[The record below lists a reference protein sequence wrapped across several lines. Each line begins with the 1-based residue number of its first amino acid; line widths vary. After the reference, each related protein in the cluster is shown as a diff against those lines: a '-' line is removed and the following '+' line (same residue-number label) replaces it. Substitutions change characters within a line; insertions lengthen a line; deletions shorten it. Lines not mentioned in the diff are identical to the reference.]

1 MLVFAGG
8 RIVRE
13 LAGEAITESAIVGAS
28 FTQPTDKLADAGP
41 TAATAA
47 GLARRLVNAAPF
59 IGLAAVLGIMI
70 SANPAVASI
79 FGLDLLLM
87 PALSLVLVT
96 AAQMFIVGGSEI
108 DLGVGA
114 FAGLVSVLSATL
126 LYDQPWLGALALV
139 AVLRLS
145 RSAARG
151 PQDALTADGSPRAN

>member
-1 MLVFAGG
+1 
-8 RIVRE
+8 
-13 LAGEAITESAIVGAS
+13 
-28 FTQPTDKLADAGP
+28 
-41 TAATAA
+41 
-47 GLARRLVNAAPF
+47 
-59 IGLAAVLGIMI
+59 MI

-96 AAQMFIVGGSEI
+96 VAQMFIVGGSEI

-139 AVLRLS
+139 AAL
-145 RSAARG
+145 AAYAGAR
-151 PQDALTADGSPRAN
+151 RR